1 MKTSLVDTDIL
12 SLLFRGHPHVVAQF
26 EAYFK
31 EHNII
36 SFSVI
41 TDSTEKRPKTGFLRM
56 NHSGNFGRTLEK
68 PGFFRDTAMPII
80 S

>member
-12 SLLFRGHPHVVAQF
+12 SLLFRGYPHVVAQF

-41 TDSTEKRPKTGFLRM
+41 TYYEIV
-56 NHSGNFGRTLEK
+56 SGLK
-68 PGFFRDTAMPII
+68 HRDAHNQLVTAQK
-80 S
+80 